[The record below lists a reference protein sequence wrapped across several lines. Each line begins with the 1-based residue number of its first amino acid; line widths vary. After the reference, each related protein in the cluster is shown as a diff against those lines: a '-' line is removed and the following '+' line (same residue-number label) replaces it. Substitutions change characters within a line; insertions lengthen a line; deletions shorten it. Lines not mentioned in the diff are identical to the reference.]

1 MCTKCYIAQVLLQ
14 IAAHSLLL
22 NSGHDTFVSL
32 YQISLEALL
41 TSAMLQKLCVYSA
54 IILLRAAVRN
64 CPAICQFHS
73 ALAALW
79 PECGHTLWPEC
90 GNTLWPEVATVVRPE
105 FRSPKANM
113 ATNCGH
119 KVATL
124 FGYVSSETLML
135 WPPLVSAF
143 RQGAYAERRGREK
156 GDGAACNSGAQ
167 PCAAYGSVM
176 TALIV
181 ASRGVVLMFAWF
193 YDRYC
198 VHLNLD
204 W

>member
-1 MCTKCYIAQVLLQ
+1 MLQ
-14 IAAHSLLL
+14 NAAHSLLL
-22 NSGHDTFVSL
+22 NSGHETFVSL

-41 TSAMLQKLCVYSA
+41 TSAMLQKLCVDSA

-73 ALAALW
+73 PLAALW

-90 GNTLWPEVATVVRPE
+90 GHTLWPEVATVVWPE
-105 FRSPKANM
+105 FRSPKTNM

-124 FGYVSSETLML
+124 FGYVSSETLMLWPLCGHNL

-181 ASRGVVLMFAWF
+181 ASRGGSHVCFVS
-193 YDRYC
+193 
-198 VHLNLD
+198 
-204 W
+204 